1 MTTADRRD
9 ELIAEINFRMKGA
22 GEETLRLLD
31 AMSIDVQPSN
41 ALETWLRYL
50 RRAKVQGGETNEC

>member
-9 ELIAEINFRMKGA
+9 ELVAEINYRMKGA

-31 AMSIDVQPSN
+31 ALSIDSQPTN
-41 ALETWLRYL
+41 ALETWLPYL
-50 RRAKVQGGETNEC
+50 RRAKIQGREA